1 MHIQVILLPAKILL
15 FDQDSL
21 LLQKV
26 YDLMKNTLF
35 LYILLCL
42 PGALQ
47 ADTAKNKK
55 QEAETL
61 IEKSVNAMYTNPA
74 EAMYYANKVIE
85 LFPGEQKNDQKAE
98 AIFYNSQAEQLLG
111 NFDQSIKSLYDA
123 LEYVTP
129 ENRRLNGQIYA
140 LMGILYCRL
149 TDYNKAIELNEK
161 ATSMF
166 KSLGDSTS
174 LALCY
179 NDRGI
184 IHAFLHEFNT
194 AEQFLRQALAINRAQ
209 RNLKSVAANLNNLC
223 LFEGNSEEKLEFI
236 NEAIVINRNLNS
248 QWSLGENYNNMGRQ
262 YFYAKQ
268 YQKALDALE
277 KAYETATRIGAKEL
291 ICDNYEYSSWV
302 YNALGDYKNAY
313 KCLMQLH
320 ILSQE
325 LQSGS
330 KLRIVEQ
337 EISHKR
343 YLDQQRK
350 AERKE
355 QAYEIELLK
364 RNLFALL
371 IVFISLTV
379 FGIFLYKWYKRKKNM
394 QLMVARYNLEQSER
408 ELAELKVRQQEL
420 ELKSVQ
426 HALDNSRREATSF
439 AVFLQS
445 RNEMLDKIR
454 EMIKQGYK
462 MDLQTLIPHLKKVNA
477 FIGQYQ
483 SGDKA
488 NSALLTNVEEKN
500 QEFLQRLSERH
511 PHLTQGEKHLAGL
524 LRVNLSTKEIAM
536 LTGNVPKTI
545 NMNRYRLRKSLN
557 LSSEEDLTDYLQN
570 I

>member
-1 MHIQVILLPAKILL
+1 
-15 FDQDSL
+15 
-21 LLQKV
+21 
-26 YDLMKNTLF
+26 MKNTL
-35 LYILLCL
+35 LIYILLCL
-42 PGALQ
+42 PVALW
-47 ADTAKNKK
+47 ATPAEDKK
-55 QEAETL
+55 QEAETW
-61 IEKSVNAMYTNPA
+61 IDKSVNAMYINPKQ
-74 EAMYYANKVIE
+74 AMYYANKVIE
-85 LFPGEQKNDQKAE
+85 LFPEEQKNDQKAE
-98 AIFYNSQAEQLLG
+98 AIFYYSQAEQLLG
-111 NFDQSIKSLYDA
+111 NFDQSIKTLYDA

-129 ENRRLNGQIYA
+129 GNRSLNGQIFA
-140 LMGILYCRL
+140 LMAILYCRL

-161 ATSMF
+161 ATSIF

-184 IHAFLHEFNT
+184 IHAFRNEFSN
-194 AEQFLRQALAINRAQ
+194 AEQFLRQALAINRSQ
-209 RNLKSVAANLNNLC
+209 KNLKSVAANLNNLC
-223 LFEGNSEEKLEFI
+223 LFEGNAEEKLEFI
-236 NEAIVINRNLNS
+236 KEAIAINKNLNS

-268 YQKALDALE
+268 YTHAMEALH
-277 KAYETATRIGAKEL
+277 KAYAVASDIGAKEL

-302 YNALGDYKNAY
+302 YSALGDYKNAY
-313 KCLMQLH
+313 QCLIQLYT
-320 ILSQE
+320 LSKD

-343 YLDQQRK
+343 YLDQQRQ
-350 AERKE
+350 AEIKE

-364 RNLFALL
+364 RNLFALSV
-371 IVFISLTV
+371 VFISLV
-379 FGIFLYKWYKRKKNM
+379 VLSVFLYKWYKRKKNM
-394 QLMVARYNLEQSER
+394 QLMVARYNLEQSQH

-426 HALDNSRREATSF
+426 HALDNSRQEATSF
-439 AVFLQS
+439 AVFLHS
-445 RNEMLDKIR
+445 RNEMLEKIR

-462 MDLQTLIPHLKKVNA
+462 MDPQALIPHLKKVNA
-477 FIGQYQ
+477 FISQYQ

-488 NSALLTNVEEKN
+488 NSALLMNVEEKN
-500 QEFLQRLSERH
+500 QEFLQRLAERH
-511 PHLTQGEKHLAGL
+511 PNLTQGEKYLATL
-524 LRVNLSTKEIAM
+524 LRVNLSTKEISM

>member
-1 MHIQVILLPAKILL
+1 
-15 FDQDSL
+15 
-21 LLQKV
+21 
-26 YDLMKNTLF
+26 MKNTLF

-42 PGALQ
+42 PNALL
-47 ADTAKNKK
+47 ADTAPNKR
-55 QEAETL
+55 QEAGAL
-61 IEKSVNAMYTNPA
+61 IEKSANAMYINPT

-98 AIFYNSQAEQLLG
+98 AIFYNSRAEQLLG

-129 ENRRLNGQIYA
+129 ENKQLNGQIYA

-161 ATSMF
+161 ATSLF
-166 KSLGDSTS
+166 KSLGDSAS

-184 IHAFLHEFNT
+184 IHAFLHEFST

-209 RNLKSVAANLNNLC
+209 KNLKSIAANLNNLC
-223 LFEGNSEEKLEFI
+223 LFKGNSEEKLEFI
-236 NEAIVINRNLNS
+236 NEAIVINKNLNS

-268 YQKALDALE
+268 YHHALQALQ
-277 KAYETATRIGAKEL
+277 KAYEVANRIGAKEL

-302 YNALGDYKNAY
+302 YDALGDYKNAY

-350 AERKE
+350 AEIKE

-379 FGIFLYKWYKRKKNM
+379 FGIFSHKWYKRKKNM
-394 QLMVARYNLEQSER
+394 QLMAARYNLEQSEH
-408 ELAELKVRQQEL
+408 ELAELKIRQQEL

-462 MDLQTLIPHLKKVNA
+462 MDPQTLIPHLKKVNA
-477 FIGQYQ
+477 FISQYQ

-488 NSALLTNVEEKN
+488 NSALVTNVEEKN

-511 PHLTQGEKHLAGL
+511 PNLTQGEKHLAGL

>member
-1 MHIQVILLPAKILL
+1 MKDNLLLYVILCLL
-15 FDQDSL
+15 NVSGIYARD
-21 LLQKV
+21 
-26 YDLMKNTLF
+26 
-35 LYILLCL
+35 
-42 PGALQ
+42 
-47 ADTAKNKK
+47 NKQ
-55 QEAETL
+55 QEMETL
-61 IEKSVNAMYTNPA
+61 IKKSADAMYNNPKQ
-74 EAMYYANKVIE
+74 AMYYASKVIE
-85 LFPGEQKNDQKAE
+85 SFPSDQKNDYKAE
-98 AIFYNSQAEQLLG
+98 AIFYYSQAEQLLG
-111 NFDQSIKSLYDA
+111 NFDQSIKNLYDA
-123 LEYVTP
+123 LESITP
-129 ENRRLNGQIYA
+129 ANKRLSGQIYA

-161 ATSMF
+161 ATSIF
-166 KSLGDSTS
+166 KALGDSTS

-184 IHAFLHEFNT
+184 IHAFLHEFSA

-209 RNLKSVAANLNNLC
+209 KNLKSIAANLNNLC
-223 LFEGNSEEKLEFI
+223 LFEGDSQEKLQFI
-236 NEAIVINRNLNS
+236 NEAIAINKNLNS

-268 YQKALDALE
+268 YQQALQALQ
-277 KAYETATRIGAKEL
+277 KAYEVATRIGAKEL

-302 YNALGDYKNAY
+302 YDALGDYKNAY

-350 AERKE
+350 AEIKE

-379 FGIFLYKWYKRKKNM
+379 FGIFLYKWYKRRKNM
-394 QLMVARYNLEQSER
+394 QLMAARYNLEQSER

-426 HALDNSRREATSF
+426 HALDNSRQEATSF

-462 MDLQTLIPHLKKVNA
+462 MDVQTLVPHLRKINA
-477 FIGQYQ
+477 FISQYQ
-483 SGDKA
+483 SGDKS
-488 NSALLTNVEEKN
+488 NSTLLTNVEEKN

-511 PHLTQGEKHLAGL
+511 PNLTQGEKYLATL
-524 LRVNLSTKEIAM
+524 LRVNLSTKEISM

>member
-1 MHIQVILLPAKILL
+1 MKDNLLLYVILCLL
-15 FDQDSL
+15 NVSGIYARD
-21 LLQKV
+21 
-26 YDLMKNTLF
+26 
-35 LYILLCL
+35 
-42 PGALQ
+42 
-47 ADTAKNKK
+47 NKQ
-55 QEAETL
+55 QEMETL
-61 IEKSVNAMYTNPA
+61 IKKSADAMYNNPKQ
-74 EAMYYANKVIE
+74 AMYYASKVIE
-85 LFPGEQKNDQKAE
+85 SFPRDQKNDYKAE
-98 AIFYNSQAEQLLG
+98 AIFYYSQAEQLLG
-111 NFDQSIKSLYDA
+111 NFDQSIKNLYDA
-123 LEYVTP
+123 LECITP
-129 ENRRLNGQIYA
+129 GNKRLSGQIYA

-161 ATSMF
+161 ATSIF
-166 KSLGDSTS
+166 KALGDSTS

-184 IHAFLHEFNT
+184 IHAFLHEFSA

-209 RNLKSVAANLNNLC
+209 KNLKSIAANLNNLC
-223 LFEGNSEEKLEFI
+223 LFEGDSQEKLQFI
-236 NEAIVINRNLNS
+236 NEAIAINKNLNS

-268 YQKALDALE
+268 YQQALQALQ
-277 KAYETATRIGAKEL
+277 KAYEVATRIGAKEL

-302 YNALGDYKNAY
+302 YDALGDYKNAY

-350 AERKE
+350 AEIKE

-371 IVFISLTV
+371 IIFISLTV
-379 FGIFLYKWYKRKKNM
+379 FGIFLYKWYKRRKNM
-394 QLMVARYNLEQSER
+394 QLMAARYNLEQSER

-426 HALDNSRREATSF
+426 HALDNSRQEATSF

-462 MDLQTLIPHLKKVNA
+462 MDQQTLIPHLKKVNS
-477 FIGQYQ
+477 FISQYQ

-488 NSALLTNVEEKN
+488 NSVLLTNVEEKN

-511 PHLTQGEKHLAGL
+511 PNLTQGEKHLAGL

>member
-1 MHIQVILLPAKILL
+1 MKDKLLLYLL
-15 FDQDSL
+15 FCL
-21 LLQKV
+21 L
-26 YDLMKNTLF
+26 N
-35 LYILLCL
+35 
-42 PGALQ
+42 ASW
-47 ADTAKNKK
+47 ASANNKHR
-55 QEAETL
+55 EAETL
-61 IEKSVNAMYTNPA
+61 IRKSVNAMYNNPKQ
-74 EAMYYANKVIE
+74 AMYYASKVIE
-85 LFPGEQKNDQKAE
+85 MFPEEKKNDLKAK
-98 AIFYNSQAEQLLG
+98 AIFYHSQAEQLLG
-111 NFDQSIKSLYDA
+111 NFDQSIKTLYDA
-123 LEYVTP
+123 LECATP
-129 ENRRLNGQIYA
+129 GNKSLNAQIYA

-161 ATSMF
+161 ATSIF

-184 IHAFLHEFNT
+184 IHAFLNEFGN
-194 AEQFLRQALAINRAQ
+194 AEQFLRQALAINRSQ
-209 RNLKSVAANLNNLC
+209 KNLKSVAANLNNLC
-223 LFEGNSEEKLEFI
+223 LFEGDFEEKLEFI
-236 NEAIVINRNLNS
+236 KEAIIINKNLNS

-262 YFYAKQ
+262 YFYARQ
-268 YQKALDALE
+268 YANAMEALQKAYAVASD
-277 KAYETATRIGAKEL
+277 IGAKEL

-313 KCLMQLH
+313 QCLMQLYT
-320 ILSQE
+320 LSKD

-350 AERKE
+350 AEIKE

-364 RNLFALL
+364 RNLFALSV
-371 IVFISLTV
+371 VFIFLVVLS
-379 FGIFLYKWYKRKKNM
+379 IFLYKWYKRKKNM
-394 QLMVARYNLEQSER
+394 QLMVARYNLEQSEH

-426 HALDNSRREATSF
+426 SALDNSRQEATSF
-439 AVFLQS
+439 AVFLRS
-445 RNEMLDKIR
+445 RNELLEKIR

-462 MDLQTLIPHLKKVNA
+462 MDSQLLIPHLKKVNA
-477 FIGQYQ
+477 FISQYQ
-483 SGDKA
+483 SGDKT
-488 NSALLTNVEEKN
+488 NSTLLLNVEEKN

-511 PHLTQGEKHLAGL
+511 PSLTQGEKYLATL
-524 LRVNLSTKEIAM
+524 LRVNLSTKEISM